1 MVKRR
6 DRPFDYVAIINHRP
20 VHHRPSCRPRRP
32 GEGEAGERD
41 GGENMEDSC
50 DDDEKRIEFQYMTA
64 PYRYRPSLPVA
75 LHSPLRL
82 FKLPL

>member
-1 MVKRR
+1 M
-6 DRPFDYVAIINHRP
+6 
-20 VHHRPSCRPRRP
+20 STG
-32 GEGEAGERD
+32 GEGDRE
-41 GGENMEDSC
+41 ENMEDSC
-50 DDDEKRIEFQYMTA
+50 DDDDDEKRIEFQYMTA